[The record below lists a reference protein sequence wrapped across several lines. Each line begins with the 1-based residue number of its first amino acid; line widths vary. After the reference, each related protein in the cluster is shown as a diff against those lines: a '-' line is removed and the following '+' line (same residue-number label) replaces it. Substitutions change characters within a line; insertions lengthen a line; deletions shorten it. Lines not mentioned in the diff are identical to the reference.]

1 MSSDILLITVFVQ
14 MGIIAILILTTFLKL
29 NKINLESSSPSIKNT
44 EYDKKLEKRLTA
56 IQIRLSDIL
65 TEISTTTKEQK
76 EALSKMVSSVAGGA
90 VDAGIINPGHIA
102 HTAANTSL
110 INSAIT
116 GNTKTVP
123 YVNSSSYFTLPNS
136 HAFISL
142 ATLGSFASTTAS
154 VIYNNSTGFTS
165 SHFDERGDRN
175 STGSES
181 LNVDLER
188 DNEVAHDT
196 LNGNSDN
203 QDSKLQYQGDDNF
216 SIGDRHTVTD
226 SPSSI
231 SNTTVSSIS
240 NAHHVDSPHIPEINT
255 SHNYYPLAHDYLKL
269 RQGSDKH
276 APSEQSS
283 EFQSVDQNIKRNN
296 SDINSYGGEEGGGG
310 EDDHLLRNQNY
321 SQTDNKGLHSATREN
336 NSNPELDKIDKEIL
350 NALQRLGGIDELT
363 HKDDDNNNSSNSNTS
378 VT

>member
-29 NKINLESSSPSIKNT
+29 NKIKLESSSPSIKNT

-56 IQIRLSDIL
+56 IQLRLSDIL

-102 HTAANTSL
+102 HTATNTSL

-123 YVNSSSYFTLPNS
+123 YVNSSSYFTSPNP
-136 HAFISL
+136 HAFTSL

-154 VIYNNSTGFTS
+154 AIYNNPTGFTPGR
-165 SHFDERGDRN
+165 FDERGGRN

-181 LNVDLER
+181 LNVDLES
-188 DNEVAHDT
+188 DNDVAHDT

-203 QDSKLQYQGDDNF
+203 QDSKLQHQGDDNF
-216 SIGDRHTVTD
+216 STGDIHTVTD

-231 SNTTVSSIS
+231 SNTTVPSIS
-240 NAHHVDSPHIPEINT
+240 NAHHVDSLRIPNT
-255 SHNYYPLAHDYLKL
+255 NTHHNYYPLAHNYLKI
-269 RQGSDKH
+269 RQDSDKH
-276 APSEQSS
+276 TPSEQSNG
-283 EFQSVDQNIKRNN
+283 FQDVDQNIKRNN
-296 SDINSYGGEEGGGG
+296 SYGGG

-321 SQTDNKGLHSATREN
+321 SQTDNEGLDSATSEN

-363 HKDDDNNNSSNSNTS
+363 HKDDNNNNSRNSNTS